1 MIDLL
6 VDRLRWPAAL
16 VRERTAAQI
25 AELIG
30 EGRQGV
36 CKALLAWIG
45 RQELESRACTG
56 ILPFL
61 RVKELTNVLP
71 VDTQELAET
80 CRARSVLSDLF
91 MSHYDPSYADATT
104 SARYFGLPPAHWHP
118 PDEDRET
125 TARGLRQGLV
135 QTLRLYDNDFH
146 SSLTRQFEFERAKLR
161 ELHGESPTRAS
172 RLAGTPQEGFHP
184 GWYTRS
190 DEITA
195 SAYLRTLA
203 SAESIHGIPGELIQH
218 MAAFVSP
225 VDLGLWQ
232 VKSAAKPEWW
242 PNLETEGDPDSI
254 DTQIAAA
261 IQKANDAAN
270 AWDSR
275 TKVVIAASGCIFQS
289 GQTQHDLEVRSFFQQ
304 ANGPLRPSTEE
315 VLDAIRRSRARVN
328 QRASPLRFEGAVSVD
343 NRFAQ
348 IGDWSIFSC
357 SGTAHPVALMSWQA
371 WRGIREIQCPSDALS
386 NQRIHAVCRQ
396 YSVDYESADGLIATW
411 SDWSDGLSATSI
423 MGLPPATGWVLTAPR
438 NVIERCSQMFG
449 MRLGWAWEVRSH
461 FRDGKNDEF
470 QEYRSLGE
478 RGTSALVI
486 P

>member
-16 VRERTAAQI
+16 VRERAAAQI

-30 EGRQGV
+30 EGRRDV
-36 CKALLAWIG
+36 SDALLAWIG

-61 RVKELTNVLP
+61 RVKELTNIRP

-80 CRARSVLSDLF
+80 CGATSVLSDLF
-91 MSHYDPSYADATT
+91 IRYYDQSYADAAT
-104 SARYFGLPPAHWHP
+104 SARHFGLPPAGWRP
-118 PDEDRET
+118 LEENRET
-125 TARGLRQGLV
+125 PVSGLGQGLV
-135 QTLRLYDNDFH
+135 RTLRSYDIDCH

-161 ELHGESPTRAS
+161 ELYGDSPNHAS
-172 RLAGTPQEGFHP
+172 RLRGTRQEGFHP

-190 DEITA
+190 DEIAA

-203 SAESIHGIPGELIQH
+203 SAESDHGIPGDLISH
-218 MAAFVSP
+218 MAAYVSP

-232 VKSAAKPEWW
+232 VKSAAKPAWW
-242 PNLETEGDPDSI
+242 PNLGTESDPNSI
-254 DTQIAAA
+254 EAPIAAA
-261 IQKANDAAN
+261 IQEANDAAN
-270 AWDSR
+270 AWDSG
-275 TKVVIAASGCIFQS
+275 TNVVIAASGCIFQS

-304 ANGPLRPSTEE
+304 SNGPLRPSTEE
-315 VLDAIRRSRARVN
+315 VLDAVRRSRAWVN
-328 QRASPLRFEGAVSVD
+328 QKASPLRFEGAVSVD
-343 NRFAQ
+343 NGFAQ
-348 IGDWSIFSC
+348 IGDWSILSC

-371 WRGIREIQCPSDALS
+371 WRGMREIQCPSDALS

-396 YSVDYESADGLIATW
+396 YSVDYESAEGLIATW

-438 NVIERCSQMFG
+438 NVIERCS
-449 MRLGWAWEVRSH
+449 
-461 FRDGKNDEF
+461 
-470 QEYRSLGE
+470 
-478 RGTSALVI
+478 
-486 P
+486 